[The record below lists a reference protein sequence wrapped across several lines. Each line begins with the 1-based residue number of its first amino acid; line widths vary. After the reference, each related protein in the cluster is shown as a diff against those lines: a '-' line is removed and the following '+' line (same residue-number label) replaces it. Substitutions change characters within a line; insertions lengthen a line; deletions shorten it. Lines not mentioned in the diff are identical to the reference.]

1 MDELCA
7 LCTEI
12 NAGLQ
17 LQNFDSEYIDSLFV
31 KGLGVFDRLVVS
43 DFEPHLNFFETT
55 FGGSDVANLDDLECF
70 SCFDGPDDAKVE
82 DASDQFPD
90 SGELELL
97 EVGKG

>member
-1 MDELCA
+1 MDELCT

-17 LQNFDSEYIDSLFV
+17 LQNSASEYIDSLFV

-43 DFEPHLNFFETT
+43 DLPHLNFFGTT

-70 SCFDGPDDAKVE
+70 SCFDGPDDAEEE
-82 DASDQFPD
+82 DASDRFPD
-90 SGELELL
+90 CGELELL
-97 EVGKG
+97 EDGKG